1 MSIKPLLRTRPLII
15 VGLLMVLLMLAW
27 LPTGDMDAEQRSH
40 KPLLWVVDNS
50 TENSAESSDQVLSDL
65 RDDIQQRLSQ
75 RHEWRLAKAPEAH
88 VWQLTFMV
96 REDDSQQPPQLR
108 LEGELQ
114 SPHNGEVKRFAIE
127 GRRDVAGLLPE
138 QFVKIT
144 TQLLESSVDSAE

>member
-1 MSIKPLLRTRPLII
+1 MSIKPLIRTRPLII

-50 TENSAESSDQVLSDL
+50 VETSDQVLIDL

-75 RHEWRLAKAPEAH
+75 RHEWRLAKAAEAH

-114 SPHNGEVKRFAIE
+114 IPHNGEVKRFAIE

-144 TQLLESSVDSAE
+144 TQLLESSVVSAE

>member
-1 MSIKPLLRTRPLII
+1 MTIKPLLRSRPLII

-40 KPLLWVVDNS
+40 KPLLWIIDNS
-50 TENSAESSDQVLSDL
+50 ADSSDQLQRDL

-75 RHEWRLAKAPEAH
+75 RHEWRLAKAPAAH
-88 VWQLTFMV
+88 VWQLNVLV
-96 REDDSQQPPQLR
+96 REDDTHQPPQLR

-114 SPHNGEVKRFAIE
+114 SPHNGELKRFAIE
-127 GRRDVAGLLPE
+127 GRRDVSGLLPE

-144 TQLLESSVDSAE
+144 IQLLESSADSAE

>member
-27 LPTGDMDAEQRSH
+27 LPTGDMDADQRSH

-50 TENSAESSDQVLSDL
+50 VESSDQVLIDL

-75 RHEWRLAKAPEAH
+75 RHEWRIAKAPEAH
-88 VWQLTFMV
+88 VWQLTLTV
-96 REDDSQQPPQLR
+96 REDDSQQPSQLR

-114 SPHNGEVKRFAIE
+114 SPHNGELKRFAIE